1 VLKPGAWP
9 PDLNRMLASAR
20 VRVWPILCLIAVAPI
35 AACGGDGGGG
45 SGSGRGGTESTPPI
59 TGGDSGGAKAGAGGT
74 GGGGAGGDTPG
85 AAGGEGPDGGGTAGA
100 GGSTPGSDADPGVDG
115 GQAGDGALPEPIPG
129 TVGSCTPEAAQHL
142 FVDAIAE
149 SAWLNVDLAPAGGMR
164 ALADELARLAR
175 EDRDRPVRV
184 RLAPGDYA
192 PTDPGRGELYIEDL
206 QRTAAAPLLIQAT
219 DPAPNAT
226 RLSQGFVLVGVGF
239 LAFDGLTIGPAV
251 VGAYH
256 GGAFCGPGACFHDA
270 PKPLSAEAGFHVSGT
285 ALAPTG
291 QGLKDGHLDFSVYG
305 RFAPA
310 HDIVI
315 RRATIQNLF
324 GDDEPSG
331 ADAAGGGSDGIK
343 FNQAANVWVTGTRIR
358 QTSRHGIDNV
368 GVHGGCFLG
377 NVIADTGVGLG
388 IEAKGGSIDVTFDGN
403 TFINVRRLELGGE
416 NTDATYYWSAEM
428 PGTPLHYAYEGRRI
442 VARNNLIV
450 DPRTGGMEFSGCHD
464 CAAVGNTLFYH
475 PAFASDEGGDAVREV
490 DSMINRDGAGSS
502 CAELNGDEI
511 TECWHVGPYPQD
523 LVQVPGEDGMSRPLT
538 NARNTLGNNLFLNAS
553 GKWGLDLAP
562 YNHPNSTHS
571 FGLTMVDYNYWWNA
585 ANPLVDPDDG
595 TWLKDGPHSV
605 FAASSAS
612 GGIDVAFVAS
622 SPSVD
627 VAASVRAAL
636 RPRTGTALV
645 GKGAVIFVGY
655 APYDGN
661 QAARP
666 NPPSVGAL
674 EP

>member
-1 VLKPGAWP
+1 MLKACGPP
-9 PDLNRMLASAR
+9 PDLSRMPMSV
-20 VRVWPILCLIAVAPI
+20 VRVWWWPVVCLVVLGPL
-35 AACGGDGGGG
+35 AACGG
-45 SGSGRGGTESTPPI
+45 
-59 TGGDSGGAKAGAGGT
+59 GGDSAVPAAQGGSAGSPRID
-74 GGGGAGGDTPG
+74 GGAGGSAGSGGAQP
-85 AAGGEGPDGGGTAGA
+85 AAGGGSAGIGQGGDGA
-100 GGSTPGSDADPGVDG
+100 GGAGPPADAGPGPD
-115 GQAGDGALPEPIPG
+115 AGDGSLPEPIPG
-129 TVGSCTPEAAQHL
+129 AVGSCTPEAIQHL

-149 SAWLNVDLAPAGGMR
+149 SAWLNVDLVPGGGMR
-164 ALADELARLAR
+164 ALADELGRLSR
-175 EDRDRPVRV
+175 ENLDRPVRV

-192 PTDPGRGELYIEDL
+192 PTDIGRGELYIEDL
-206 QRTAAAPLLIQAT
+206 HRTAAAPLLVQAM

-226 RLSQGFVLVGVGF
+226 RLSQGFVLVGVSF

-256 GGAFCGPGACFHDA
+256 GGSFCGPDACFHDA
-270 PKPLSAEAGFHVSGT
+270 PKPLNAEAGFHVSGT
-285 ALAPTG
+285 ALSPEG

-331 ADAAGGGSDGIK
+331 AEAAGGGSDGIK
-343 FNQAANVWVTGTRIR
+343 FNQAANVWVSGTRIR

-368 GVHGGCFLG
+368 GVHGGCFVG

-403 TFINVRRLELGGE
+403 TFLNVRRLELGGE
-416 NTDATYYWSAEM
+416 NTDATYYWSAEA

-475 PAFASDEGGDAVREV
+475 PGFSSDEGGDAVREV

-502 CAELNGDEI
+502 CAALNGNEI
-511 TECWHVGPYPQD
+511 TDCWHVGPYPLD
-523 LVQVPGEDGMSRPLT
+523 LVQVPGETGMSRILT

-562 YNHPNSTHS
+562 YNHPNATHS
-571 FGLTMVDYNYWWNA
+571 FGLVSVDHNYWWNA
-585 ANPLVDPDDG
+585 DNQLVDPDDD

-605 FAASSAS
+605 FAASAAS
-612 GGIDVAFVAS
+612 GGIDVGFVAA
-622 SPSVD
+622 PGSVD
-627 VAASVRAAL
+627 VAATVRAAL
-636 RPRTGTALV
+636 RPRAGTPVV
-645 GKGAVIFVGY
+645 GKGAVSFAGY
-655 APYDGN
+655 APYD
-661 QAARP
+661 ATEVARP